1 MKHALSRVCGALSVA
16 LLVLA
21 IPGAAHAQLAT
32 YNTTDKSGTITTGG
46 TAQTAI
52 AANQYRRVWCIQN
65 DPSETEN
72 LTVRV
77 AAAATTTAG
86 TVLTPGTQACN
97 ITDNVDRGIVSVL
110 AATTGH
116 KFRGFEGE

>member
-1 MKHALSRVCGALSVA
+1 MKISTRRICGASMLA
-16 LLVLA
+16 LL
-21 IPGAAHAQLAT
+21 AAAGPACAQLAT
-32 YNTTDKSGTITTGG
+32 YNTTDKYGTITTGG

-52 AANQYRRVWCIQN
+52 AANPYRRIWCIQN

-72 LTVRV
+72 LTVRLSGT
-77 AAAATTTAG
+77 ASTTSG
-86 TVLTPGTQACN
+86 TVLTPGAQACS
-97 ITDNVDRGIVSVL
+97 TPDNVDRGIVSVL

>member
-21 IPGAAHAQLAT
+21 MSAPASAQLAT
-32 YNTTDKSGTITTGG
+32 YLTTDKYVAVTTGG
-46 TAQTAI
+46 TAQTVI
-52 AANQYRRVWCIQN
+52 AANANRRIWCIQN

-72 LTVRV
+72 ITVRLSGT
-77 AAAATTTAG
+77 ASATSG
-86 TVLTPGTQACN
+86 TVLTPGTQACS
-97 ITDNVDRGIVSVL
+97 TPDNVDRGIVSVL

-116 KFRGFEGE
+116 KVRGWEGE

>member
-21 IPGAAHAQLAT
+21 PVAANAQVIT
-32 YNTTDKSGTITTGG
+32 YNPTDKYGTITVGG

-52 AANQYRRVWCIQN
+52 AANPYRLKWCIQN

-72 LTVRV
+72 LTVRSG
-77 AAAATTTAG
+77 AAASATSG

-97 ITDNVDRGIVSVL
+97 PPDVIDRGIVSVL